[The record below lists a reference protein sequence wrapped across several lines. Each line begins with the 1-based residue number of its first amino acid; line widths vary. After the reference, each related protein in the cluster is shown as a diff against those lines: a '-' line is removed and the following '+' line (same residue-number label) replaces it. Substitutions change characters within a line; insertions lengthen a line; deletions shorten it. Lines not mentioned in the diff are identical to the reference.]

1 MKGNNSNGEATYP
14 RCKRSF
20 EVTKRT
26 KKVCLRERER
36 EREIGGAIPML
47 GHMEYT

>member
-1 MKGNNSNGEATYP
+1 VLE
-14 RCKRSF
+14 
-20 EVTKRT
+20 
-26 KKVCLRERER
+26 RERER